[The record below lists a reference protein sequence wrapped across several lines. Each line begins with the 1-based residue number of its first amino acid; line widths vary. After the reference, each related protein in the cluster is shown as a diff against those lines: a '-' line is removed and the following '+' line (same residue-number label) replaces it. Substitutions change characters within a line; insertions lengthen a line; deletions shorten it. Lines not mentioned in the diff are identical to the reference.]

1 MTQRHRTFSGRK
13 HHESLSVDHVELSF
27 SESDETVSKTGILG
41 CAGQEEEEGLFHSV
55 ATWSVFITR

>member
-1 MTQRHRTFSGRK
+1 MTQRHGTFSGRK

-55 ATWSVFITR
+55 AT